1 MREDSHKKPSIP
13 DSYRRPRGHHSR
25 SRQKRKGA
33 VPLAKAGRRGKKET
47 RGLHPSGNEE
57 VLVYRPEDLQQIEEN
72 QAARIA
78 SKVGGRKR
86 ERILRTA
93 HQDDVHVLNGDTEQF
108 ETKESSNQDNEVES
122 E

>member
-47 RGLHPSGNEE
+47 RGLHPSGNKE
-57 VLVYRPEDLQQIEEN
+57 VLVHRPEELQQIDEN
-72 QAARIA
+72 EAARIA

-86 ERILRTA
+86 ENILRTA
-93 HQDDVHVLNGDTEQF
+93 HREGVKVLNGDTDQF
-108 ETKESSNQDNEVES
+108 ETNESSSQDQEVEG